1 MVLSMSLSQ
10 VKRKSKKLFTSGLA
24 KDFLSSLSEEK
35 NGTKESFAT
44 ILNSIKTNKKL
55 TREEKV
61 KISKQLKNT
70 FKTIG
75 LIGAIVLPGGLV
87 YLLVIK
93 LLKLDKYILPNYL
106 NKKLD
111 K

>member
-1 MVLSMSLSQ
+1 MGLSQ
-10 VKRKSKKLFTSGLA
+10 AKRKSKKLFNSGLV

-44 ILNSIKTNKKL
+44 IFNSIKTNKKL
-55 TREEKV
+55 TREEKI
-61 KISKQLKNT
+61 KISKQIKNT

-75 LIGAIVLPGGLV
+75 LIGAVVLPGGLI

-93 LLKLDKYILPNYL
+93 LVKLDKYVLPNYFV
-106 NKKLD
+106 KKLD

>member
-1 MVLSMSLSQ
+1 MGLLMGSFLA
-10 VKRKSKKLFTSGLA
+10 KRKTKKFFSSGLA

-44 ILNSIKTNKKL
+44 IFNSIKTNKKL
-55 TREEKV
+55 TREEKIKV
-61 KISKQLKNT
+61 SKQLKNT
-70 FKTIG
+70 VKTIG
-75 LIGAIVLPGGLV
+75 LIGAVVLPGGLI

-93 LLKLDKYILPNYL
+93 LLKLDKYILPNYF